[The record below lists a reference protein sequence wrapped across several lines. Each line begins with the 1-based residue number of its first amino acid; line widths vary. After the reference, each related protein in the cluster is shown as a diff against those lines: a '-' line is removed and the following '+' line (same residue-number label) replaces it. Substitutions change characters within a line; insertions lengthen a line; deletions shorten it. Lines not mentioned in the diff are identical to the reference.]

1 VSRETIASPSAARLR
16 RPAFS
21 IGLADRFSGSWRS
34 VLVVYLASRLFSTS
48 VLFAVYE
55 VAKLAGATFITPGS
69 DRSFLDFTSSWDA
82 DRYRTIALHGY
93 PSTLPT
99 DATGEVLPNEW
110 AFLPVFPYLCH
121 LLMVATGMDFVV
133 AAPLLATVFGAAAA
147 VVLHR
152 LLVTKVGR
160 TGALWAVLL
169 FCFGPMAF
177 VMSVGYAES
186 LFLLLMFG
194 GLLAMQ
200 RRNYPLVAAA
210 GIVASFVRPGA
221 LALALALG
229 IHLIVRWHTERERP
243 GARTA
248 AASAAAASTTS
259 SASTSASITGH
270 GTAGADAPSASTPR
284 SPGGA
289 GTRRIAGIGS
299 APPALVLAARASA
312 RRAWAGL
319 REFVVGGRMPKR
331 ELTTIVVAGLSMAA
345 AGLAWPVV
353 AHVVTGQSDAYLET
367 EMAWWVDYV
376 GRPAF
381 VPLTPWFL
389 LAGRWLGIGGIV
401 LVLAIIASFTFW
413 VTRRSTLR
421 LGHEVVAFTA
431 GFFAYLV
438 AVFLPQQSLFRL
450 LMPLSPLLGTPAIS
464 SRPWVRRTMLLGGA
478 ALQPVAVV
486 FVFLFTAP

>member
-1 VSRETIASPSAARLR
+1 MSRETIASPTATTLR
-16 RPAFS
+16 RPGP
-21 IGLADRFSGSWRS
+21 GLDLAARFSGSWRS
-34 VLVVYLASRLFSTS
+34 VLVIYLASRLFSTT

-55 VAKLAGATFITPGS
+55 IAKLAGATFITPGS

-82 DRYRTIALHGY
+82 DRYRTVALHGY
-93 PSTLPT
+93 PTTLPT
-99 DATGEVLPNEW
+99 DGAGNVLPNEW

-121 LLMVATGMDFVV
+121 LLMVATGMDFIV
-133 AAPLLATVFGAAAA
+133 AAPLLATVFGAATA
-147 VVLHR
+147 VVLYR
-152 LLVTKVGR
+152 LLVTKVGH
-160 TGALWAVLL
+160 TGAIWAVLL

-200 RRNYPLVAAA
+200 RRQYILVAAA
-210 GIVASFVRPGA
+210 GIVAAFVRPGA

-229 IHLIVRWHTERERP
+229 IHLIVRWHTERERVERP
-243 GARTA
+243 AGAGVRTA
-248 AASAAAASTTS
+248 AD
-259 SASTSASITGH
+259 G
-270 GTAGADAPSASTPR
+270 
-284 SPGGA
+284 
-289 GTRRIAGIGS
+289 
-299 APPALVLAARASA
+299 A

-319 REFVVGGRMPKR
+319 RTFVVGGSMPTR
-331 ELTTIVVAGLSMAA
+331 ELTTIVAAGLAMAA

-353 AHVVTGQSDAYLET
+353 AHLVTGQSDAYLQT

-376 GRPAF
+376 GRPGF

-401 LVLAIIASFTFW
+401 LVLAIIGSFTFW
-413 VTRRSTLR
+413 MTRRSTLR
-421 LGHEVVAFTA
+421 LGHEVVAFVA

-450 LMPLSPLLGTPAIS
+450 LMPLSPVLGTPAIS
-464 SRPWVRRTMLLGGA
+464 GRPWLRRTMLIGGA

-486 FVFLFTAP
+486 LVFVFTAP

>member
-21 IGLADRFSGSWRS
+21 VDLASRFSGSWRS

-48 VLFAVYE
+48 VLFGVYE

-121 LLMVATGMDFVV
+121 LLMVATGMDFTV
-133 AAPLLATVFGAAAA
+133 AAPLLATIFGAAAA
-147 VVLHR
+147 IVLYR
-152 LLVTKVGR
+152 LLVTKVGH

-177 VMSVGYAES
+177 VLSVGYAES

-194 GLLAMQ
+194 GLLAVQ

-243 GARTA
+243 EARPA
-248 AASAAAASTTS
+248 AATT
-259 SASTSASITGH
+259 
-270 GTAGADAPSASTPR
+270 ADASATRPT
-284 SPGGA
+284 GDA
-289 GTRRIAGIGS
+289 GTRRIVGIGT
-299 APPALVLAARASA
+299 APPALVLAARTSA

-319 REFVVGGRMPKR
+319 REFVVGGRMPTR
-331 ELTTIVVAGLSMAA
+331 ELSTIVVAGLAMAA

-389 LAGRWLGIGGIV
+389 LAGRWLGIGGIL

-413 VTRRSTLR
+413 MTRRSTLR
-421 LGHEVVAFTA
+421 LGHEVVAFVA

-450 LMPLSPLLGTPAIS
+450 LMPLSPVLGTPAIS
-464 SRPWVRRTMLLGGA
+464 SRPWLRRTMLLGGA

>member
-1 VSRETIASPSAARLR
+1 MSRETIASPSAARLR

-21 IGLADRFSGSWRS
+21 VDLAGRFSGGWRS

-243 GARTA
+243 EARPSAVSGGHAPAATA
-248 AASAAAASTTS
+248 AAATTGAATRPA
-259 SASTSASITGH
+259 
-270 GTAGADAPSASTPR
+270 ADAR
-284 SPGGA
+284 
-289 GTRRIAGIGS
+289 TRRIAGIGT
-299 APPALVLAARASA
+299 APPALALAARSSV

-319 REFVVGGRMPKR
+319 REFVVGGRMPPR

-464 SRPWVRRTMLLGGA
+464 SRAWVRRSMLLGGA

>member
-21 IGLADRFSGSWRS
+21 VDLAGRFSGGWRS

-121 LLMVATGMDFVV
+121 LLMVATGMDFTV
-133 AAPLLATVFGAAAA
+133 AAPLLATVFGAGAAI
-147 VVLHR
+147 VLYR
-152 LLVTKVGR
+152 LLVTTVGH

-229 IHLIVRWHTERERP
+229 IHLIVRWHTEREQPEARP
-243 GARTA
+243 ASASGGAGSGAGRATA
-248 AASAAAASTTS
+248 AAAAAPTGATTRST
-259 SASTSASITGH
+259 G
-270 GTAGADAPSASTPR
+270 D
-284 SPGGA
+284 A
-289 GTRRIAGIGS
+289 GTRRIAGIGT
-299 APPALVLAARASA
+299 APPALVLAARTSA

-319 REFVVGGRMPKR
+319 REFVVGGRMPTR
-331 ELTTIVVAGLSMAA
+331 ELTTIVVAGLAMAA

-413 VTRRSTLR
+413 MTRRSTLR
-421 LGHEVVAFTA
+421 LGHEVVAFVA

-450 LMPLSPLLGTPAIS
+450 LMPLSPVLGTPAIS
-464 SRPWVRRTMLLGGA
+464 TRPWLRRTMLLGGA

>member
-1 VSRETIASPSAARLR
+1 MSRETIASPSAARLR

-21 IGLADRFSGSWRS
+21 VDLAGRFSGSWRS

-99 DATGEVLPNEW
+99 DAAGEVLPNEW

-121 LLMVATGMDFVV
+121 LLMVATGMDFTV
-133 AAPLLATVFGAAAA
+133 AAPLLATVFGAGAAI
-147 VVLHR
+147 VLHR
-152 LLVTKVGR
+152 LLVTKIGH

-243 GARTA
+243 EAPPVASEVPGAATTR
-248 AASAAAASTTS
+248 ST
-259 SASTSASITGH
+259 GV
-270 GTAGADAPSASTPR
+270 
-284 SPGGA
+284 A
-289 GTRRIAGIGS
+289 GTRRIAGIGA
-299 APPALVLAARASA
+299 APPALVLAARTSA

-319 REFVVGGRMPKR
+319 REFVVGGRMPTR
-331 ELTTIVVAGLSMAA
+331 ELTTIVVAGLAMAA

-401 LVLAIIASFTFW
+401 LVLAIVASFTFW
-413 VTRRSTLR
+413 MTRRSTLR
-421 LGHEVVAFTA
+421 LGHEVVAFVA

-450 LMPLSPLLGTPAIS
+450 LMPLSPVLGTPAIS
-464 SRPWVRRTMLLGGA
+464 SRPWLRRTMLLGGA

>member
-1 VSRETIASPSAARLR
+1 MSREAIASPAATSLR
-16 RPAFS
+16 RPAFTVD
-21 IGLADRFSGSWRS
+21 LAGRVSGSWRS
-34 VLVVYLASRLFSTS
+34 LMVVYLASRLFSTS

-55 VAKLAGATFITPGS
+55 IAKLAGATFITPGS
-69 DRSFLDFTSSWDA
+69 DRSYLDFTSSWDA

-99 DATGEVLPNEW
+99 DAAGEVLPNEW

-121 LLMVATGMDFVV
+121 LLMVATGMDFTV
-133 AAPLLATVFGAAAA
+133 AAPLLATVFGAGA
-147 VVLHR
+147 VVVLYR
-152 LLVTKVGR
+152 LLVTKVGH
-160 TGALWAVLL
+160 TGAVWAVLL

-177 VMSVGYAES
+177 VLSIGYAES

-194 GLLAMQ
+194 GLYAMQ
-200 RRNYPLVAAA
+200 RRRYPLVAAA
-210 GIVASFVRPGA
+210 GIAASFVRPGA

-229 IHLIVRWHTERERP
+229 VHLIVRWHTERERP
-243 GARTA
+243 AGGSSGAAADAVDDAATRAGDAAGSRRVAGVDTAPPELVTAARTV
-248 AASAAAASTTS
+248 
-259 SASTSASITGH
+259 G
-270 GTAGADAPSASTPR
+270 
-284 SPGGA
+284 
-289 GTRRIAGIGS
+289 
-299 APPALVLAARASA
+299 

-319 REFVVGGRMPKR
+319 REFVVGGRMPTR
-331 ELTTIVVAGLSMAA
+331 ELTTIVVAGLAMAA

-381 VPLTPWFL
+381 MPLTPWFL
-389 LAGRWLGIGGIV
+389 LAGRWLGIAGIV
-401 LVLAIIASFTFW
+401 LVLAIVGSFTFW
-413 VTRRSTLR
+413 MTRRSTLR
-421 LGHEVVAFTA
+421 LGHEVVAFVA

-450 LMPLSPLLGTPAIS
+450 LMPLSPVLGTPAIS
-464 SRPWVRRTMLLGGA
+464 TRPWLRRTLLLGGA

>member
-1 VSRETIASPSAARLR
+1 MSRETIASPSAARLR

-133 AAPLLATVFGAAAA
+133 AAPLLATVFGAGAA

-243 GARTA
+243 GARPSAVSGGHAPAATA
-248 AASAAAASTTS
+248 AAATTGAATRPA
-259 SASTSASITGH
+259 
-270 GTAGADAPSASTPR
+270 ADAR
-284 SPGGA
+284 
-289 GTRRIAGIGS
+289 TRRIAGIGI
-299 APPALVLAARASA
+299 APPALALAARSSV

-319 REFVVGGRMPKR
+319 REFVVGGRMPPR
-331 ELTTIVVAGLSMAA
+331 ELTTIVVAGLAMAA

-401 LVLAIIASFTFW
+401 LVLAIIVSFTFW
-413 VTRRSTLR
+413 MTRRSTLR
-421 LGHEVVAFTA
+421 LGHEVVGFVA

-450 LMPLSPLLGTPAIS
+450 LMPLSPVLGTPAIS
-464 SRPWVRRTMLLGGA
+464 SRPWLRRTMLLGGA

>member
-1 VSRETIASPSAARLR
+1 MSRETIASPSAARLR

-21 IGLADRFSGSWRS
+21 VDLAGRFSGSWRS

-121 LLMVATGMDFVV
+121 LLMVATGMDFIV
-133 AAPLLATVFGAAAA
+133 AAPLLATVFGAGAAI
-147 VVLHR
+147 VLHR
-152 LLVTKVGR
+152 LLVTKVGH

-210 GIVASFVRPGA
+210 GIVASCVRPGA
-221 LALALALG
+221 PALALALG
-229 IHLIVRWHTERERP
+229 IPLIGRWHPGRGRP
-243 GARTA
+243 GGPRAGAGAGRATA
-248 AASAAAASTTS
+248 AAAAAP
-259 SASTSASITGH
+259 TGAPARA
-270 GTAGADAPSASTPR
+270 AGDARTP
-284 SPGGA
+284 
-289 GTRRIAGIGS
+289 RIAGVDP
-299 APPALVLAARASA
+299 APPAPVLAARTSA

-319 REFVVGGRMPKR
+319 REFVVGGRMPKH
-331 ELTTIVVAGLSMAA
+331 ELTTIVVAGLAMAA

-389 LAGRWLGIGGIV
+389 LAGRWLGIGGVV
-401 LVLAIIASFTFW
+401 LVLAIVASFTFW
-413 VTRRSTLR
+413 MTRRSTLR
-421 LGHEVVAFTA
+421 LGHEVVAFVA

-450 LMPLSPLLGTPAIS
+450 LMPLSPVLGTPAIS
-464 SRPWVRRTMLLGGA
+464 SRPWLRRTMLPGGA

-486 FVFLFTAP
+486 LVFLFTAP

>member
-1 VSRETIASPSAARLR
+1 MSRETIASPSAARLR

-21 IGLADRFSGSWRS
+21 VGLAGRLSGSWRS

-48 VLFAVYE
+48 VLFSVYE

-121 LLMVATGMDFVV
+121 LLMVATGMDFTV
-133 AAPLLATVFGAAAA
+133 AAPLLATVFGAGAAI
-147 VVLHR
+147 VLYR
-152 LLVTKVGR
+152 LLVTRVGH

-243 GARTA
+243 EGLPAGAAGGAGAGRATA
-248 AASAAAASTTS
+248 AAAAAVAAPTGSTTR
-259 SASTSASITGH
+259 STG
-270 GTAGADAPSASTPR
+270 D
-284 SPGGA
+284 A
-289 GTRRIAGIGS
+289 GTRRIAGIGT

-319 REFVVGGRMPKR
+319 HEFVVGGRMPTR
-331 ELTTIVVAGLSMAA
+331 ELTTIVVAGLAMAA

-413 VTRRSTLR
+413 MTRRSTLR
-421 LGHEVVAFTA
+421 LGHEVVAFVA

-450 LMPLSPLLGTPAIS
+450 LMPLSPVLGTPAIS
-464 SRPWVRRTMLLGGA
+464 ARPWLRRTMLLGGA

-486 FVFLFTAP
+486 LVFLFTAP

>member
-1 VSRETIASPSAARLR
+1 MTGHGGGAVSRETIASPSAARLR

-21 IGLADRFSGSWRS
+21 VDLAGRFSGSWRS

-48 VLFAVYE
+48 VLFGVYE

-121 LLMVATGMDFVV
+121 LLMVATGMDFTV
-133 AAPLLATVFGAAAA
+133 AAPLLATIFGAAAA
-147 VVLHR
+147 IVLYR
-152 LLVTKVGR
+152 LLVTKVGH

-177 VMSVGYAES
+177 VLSVGYAES

-194 GLLAMQ
+194 GLLAVQ

-243 GARTA
+243 EARPA
-248 AASAAAASTTS
+248 AATT
-259 SASTSASITGH
+259 
-270 GTAGADAPSASTPR
+270 ADASATRPT
-284 SPGGA
+284 GDA
-289 GTRRIAGIGS
+289 GTRRVVGIGT
-299 APPALVLAARASA
+299 APPALVLAARTSA

-319 REFVVGGRMPKR
+319 REFVVGGRMPTR
-331 ELTTIVVAGLSMAA
+331 ELSTIVVAGLAMAA

-401 LVLAIIASFTFW
+401 LVLAIVASFTFW
-413 VTRRSTLR
+413 MTRRSTLR
-421 LGHEVVAFTA
+421 LGHEVVAFVA

-450 LMPLSPLLGTPAIS
+450 LMPLSPVLGTPAIS
-464 SRPWVRRTMLLGGA
+464 SRPWLRRTMLLGGA

>member
-1 VSRETIASPSAARLR
+1 MSRETIASPSAARLR

-21 IGLADRFSGSWRS
+21 VDLAGRLSGSWRS

-121 LLMVATGMDFVV
+121 LLMVATGMDFTV
-133 AAPLLATVFGAAAA
+133 ASPLLATVFGAGAAI
-147 VVLHR
+147 VLHR
-152 LLVTKVGR
+152 LLVTKVGH

-243 GARTA
+243 ENRPV
-248 AASAAAASTTS
+248 ASEA
-259 SASTSASITGH
+259 
-270 GTAGADAPSASTPR
+270 AGAVTTRST
-284 SPGGA
+284 GVA
-289 GTRRIAGIGS
+289 GTRRIAGIGT
-299 APPALVLAARASA
+299 APPALVLAARTSA

-319 REFVVGGRMPKR
+319 REFVVGGRMPTR
-331 ELTTIVVAGLSMAA
+331 ELTTIVVAGLAMAA

-413 VTRRSTLR
+413 MTRRSTLR
-421 LGHEVVAFTA
+421 LGHEVVAFVA

-450 LMPLSPLLGTPAIS
+450 LMPLSPVLGTPAIS
-464 SRPWVRRTMLLGGA
+464 SRPWLRRTMLLGGA

>member
-21 IGLADRFSGSWRS
+21 VDLAGRFSGSWRS

-121 LLMVATGMDFVV
+121 LLMVATGMDFTV
-133 AAPLLATVFGAAAA
+133 AAPLLATIFGAAAA
-147 VVLHR
+147 IVLYR
-152 LLVTKVGR
+152 LLVTKVGH

-194 GLLAMQ
+194 GLLAVQ

-243 GARTA
+243 EARPA
-248 AASAAAASTTS
+248 AATP
-259 SASTSASITGH
+259 
-270 GTAGADAPSASTPR
+270 ADASATRPT
-284 SPGGA
+284 GDA
-289 GTRRIAGIGS
+289 GTRRIVGIGT
-299 APPALVLAARASA
+299 APPALVLAARTSA

-319 REFVVGGRMPKR
+319 REFVVGGRMPTR
-331 ELTTIVVAGLSMAA
+331 ELSTIVVAGLAMAA

-389 LAGRWLGIGGIV
+389 LAGRWLGIGGIL

-413 VTRRSTLR
+413 MTRRSTLR
-421 LGHEVVAFTA
+421 LGHEVVAFVA

-450 LMPLSPLLGTPAIS
+450 LMPLSPVLGTPAIS
-464 SRPWVRRTMLLGGA
+464 ARPWLRRTMLLGGA

>member
-1 VSRETIASPSAARLR
+1 MSRETIASPSAARLR
-16 RPAFS
+16 RPALS
-21 IGLADRFSGSWRS
+21 VDLAGRLSGSWRS

-99 DATGEVLPNEW
+99 DAAGEVLPNEW

-133 AAPLLATVFGAAAA
+133 AAPLLATVFGAGATI
-147 VVLHR
+147 VLHR
-152 LLVTKVGR
+152 LLVTKVGH

-186 LFLLLMFG
+186 LFLLLVFG

-200 RRNYPLVAAA
+200 RRNYPLVASA
-210 GIVASFVRPGA
+210 GILASFVRPGA

-243 GARTA
+243 EARPSAVSGGHAPAATA
-248 AASAAAASTTS
+248 AAAAATTGAATRPS
-259 SASTSASITGH
+259 
-270 GTAGADAPSASTPR
+270 ADA
-284 SPGGA
+284 
-289 GTRRIAGIGS
+289 GTQRIAGIGT
-299 APPALVLAARASA
+299 APPALALAARTSV

-319 REFVVGGRMPKR
+319 REFVVGGRMPTR
-331 ELTTIVVAGLSMAA
+331 ELTTIVVAGLAMAA

-401 LVLAIIASFTFW
+401 LVLAIIVSFTFW
-413 VTRRSTLR
+413 MTRRSTLR
-421 LGHEVVAFTA
+421 LGHEVVGFVA

-450 LMPLSPLLGTPAIS
+450 LMPLSPMLGTPAIS
-464 SRPWVRRTMLLGGA
+464 SRPWLRRTMLLGGA

>member
-1 VSRETIASPSAARLR
+1 MASPSATTLR
-16 RPAFS
+16 RPS
-21 IGLADRFSGSWRS
+21 LGVDLAGRLSGSWRS

-55 VAKLAGATFITPGS
+55 IAKLAGATFITPGS

-99 DATGEVLPNEW
+99 DAAGEVLPNEW

-121 LLMVATGMDFVV
+121 LLMVATGMDFTV
-133 AAPLLATVFGAAAA
+133 AAPLLATVFGAGAAI
-147 VVLHR
+147 VLYR
-152 LLVTKVGR
+152 LLVTTVGH
-160 TGALWAVLL
+160 TGAVWAVLL

-200 RRNYPLVAAA
+200 RRQYPLVAAA

-229 IHLIVRWHTERERP
+229 IHLVVRWHTERDRP
-243 GARTA
+243 VARPA
-248 AASAAAASTTS
+248 GQASATVGTRST
-259 SASTSASITGH
+259 
-270 GTAGADAPSASTPR
+270 R
-284 SPGGA
+284 GA
-289 GTRRIAGIGS
+289 GTRRIAGIGT
-299 APPALVLAARASA
+299 APPAVVLTARTSA

-319 REFVVGGRMPKR
+319 RQFVVGGRMPGR
-331 ELTTIVVAGLSMAA
+331 ELTTIVVAGLAMAA

-353 AHVVTGQSDAYLET
+353 AHVVTGQADAYLET

-389 LAGRWLGIGGIV
+389 LAGRWLGVGGVV

-413 VTRRSTLR
+413 MTRRSTLR
-421 LGHEVVAFTA
+421 LGHEVVAFVA

-450 LMPLSPLLGTPAIS
+450 LMPLSPVLGTPAIS
-464 SRPWVRRTMLLGGA
+464 SRPWLRRSLLIGGA

-486 FVFLFTAP
+486 FVFVFTAP

>member
-1 VSRETIASPSAARLR
+1 MASPTATTLR
-16 RPAFS
+16 RPAVA
-21 IGLADRFSGSWRS
+21 IDLAGRLSGSWRS
-34 VLVVYLASRLFSTS
+34 VLVVYLAARLFSTS

-99 DATGEVLPNEW
+99 DAAGEVLPNEW

-121 LLMVATGMDFVV
+121 LLMVATGMDFTV
-133 AAPLLATVFGAAAA
+133 AAPLLATVFGAGAA
-147 VVLHR
+147 VVLYR
-152 LLVTKVGR
+152 LLVTKVGHH
-160 TGALWAVLL
+160 GAIWAVLL

-200 RRNYPLVAAA
+200 RRQYALVAAA
-210 GIVASFVRPGA
+210 GVVASFVRPGA

-243 GARTA
+243 RARP
-248 AASAAAASTTS
+248 SAAAAATEPT
-259 SASTSASITGH
+259 
-270 GTAGADAPSASTPR
+270 DAPG
-284 SPGGA
+284 SPADDA
-289 GTRRIAGIGS
+289 GTRRVAGVGT
-299 APPALVLAARASA
+299 APPAVVLAARTSA

-319 REFVVGGRMPKR
+319 RAFVVGGRMPRR
-331 ELTTIVVAGLSMAA
+331 ELATIVLAGLVMAA

-353 AHVVTGQSDAYLET
+353 AHVVTGQPDAYLET

-389 LAGRWLGIGGIV
+389 LAGRWLGVGGIV
-401 LVLAIIASFTFW
+401 LVLALVGSFTFW

-421 LGHEVVAFTA
+421 LGHEVVAFVA

-464 SRPWVRRTMLLGGA
+464 SRPWLRRTLLLGGA

>member
-1 VSRETIASPSAARLR
+1 MASPTAATLR
-16 RPAFS
+16 RPA
-21 IGLADRFSGSWRS
+21 ITVDLAARLSGSWRS

-55 VAKLAGATFITPGS
+55 IAKLAGATFITPGS

-121 LLMVATGMDFVV
+121 LLMVATGMDFTV

-147 VVLHR
+147 VVLYR
-152 LLVTKVGR
+152 LLVTKVGHR
-160 TGALWAVLL
+160 GAIWAVLL

-186 LFLLLMFG
+186 LFLLLIFG

-200 RRNYPLVAAA
+200 RRQYALVAAA

-243 GARTA
+243 AV
-248 AASAAAASTTS
+248 ASARGALTTDQLTVDGGSATLATDDLS
-259 SASTSASITGH
+259 SDDL
-270 GTAGADAPSASTPR
+270 TAGD
-284 SPGGA
+284 A
-289 GTRRIAGIGS
+289 GTRRVAGVGT
-299 APPALVLAARASA
+299 APPAVVTAARRSV
-312 RRAWAGL
+312 RRAWGGL
-319 REFVVGGRMPKR
+319 REFVVGGRLPGR
-331 ELTTIVVAGLSMAA
+331 ELTTIVVAGLAMAA

-353 AHVVTGQSDAYLET
+353 AHVVTGQADAYLET

-389 LAGRWLGIGGIV
+389 LAGRWLGVGGIV
-401 LVLAIIASFTFW
+401 LVLALVGSFTYW
-413 VTRRSTLR
+413 VTRRSTQR
-421 LGHEVVAFTA
+421 LGHEVVAFVA
-431 GFFAYLV
+431 GFFGYLV

-464 SRPWVRRTMLLGGA
+464 SRPWLRRTQLLGGA

>member
-1 VSRETIASPSAARLR
+1 MSRETIASPSAARLR
-16 RPAFS
+16 RPGFS

-152 LLVTKVGR
+152 LLVTKVGH

-243 GARTA
+243 EARPSAVSGGHASAATA
-248 AASAAAASTTS
+248 AAATTGAARRPA
-259 SASTSASITGH
+259 
-270 GTAGADAPSASTPR
+270 ADAR
-284 SPGGA
+284 
-289 GTRRIAGIGS
+289 TRRIAGIGT
-299 APPALVLAARASA
+299 APPALALAARSSV

-319 REFVVGGRMPKR
+319 REFVVGGRMPPR
-331 ELTTIVVAGLSMAA
+331 ELTTIVVAGLAMAA

-376 GRPAF
+376 GRPVF

-464 SRPWVRRTMLLGGA
+464 SRPWVRRSMLLGGA

>member
-16 RPAFS
+16 RPGFS

-152 LLVTKVGR
+152 LLVTKVGH

-243 GARTA
+243 EARPSAVSGGHASAATA
-248 AASAAAASTTS
+248 AAATTGAARRPA
-259 SASTSASITGH
+259 
-270 GTAGADAPSASTPR
+270 ADAR
-284 SPGGA
+284 
-289 GTRRIAGIGS
+289 TRRIAGIGT
-299 APPALVLAARASA
+299 APPALALAARSSV

-319 REFVVGGRMPKR
+319 REFVVGGRMPPR
-331 ELTTIVVAGLSMAA
+331 ELTTIVVAGLAMAA

-376 GRPAF
+376 GRPVF

-464 SRPWVRRTMLLGGA
+464 SRPWVRRSMLLGGA

>member
-1 VSRETIASPSAARLR
+1 MASPTATTLR
-16 RPAFS
+16 RPAFTVD
-21 IGLADRFSGSWRS
+21 LAARVSGSWRS

-55 VAKLAGATFITPGS
+55 IAKLAGATFITPGS

-121 LLMVATGMDFVV
+121 LLMVATGMDFTV

-147 VVLHR
+147 VVLYR
-152 LLVTKVGR
+152 LLVTKVGHR
-160 TGALWAVLL
+160 GAVWAVLL

-200 RRNYPLVAAA
+200 RRQYALVAAA

-229 IHLIVRWHTERERP
+229 IHLVVRWHTERERP
-243 GARTA
+243 ETRPVAAATA
-248 AASAAAASTTS
+248 AARPT
-259 SASTSASITGH
+259 
-270 GTAGADAPSASTPR
+270 DD
-284 SPGGA
+284 A
-289 GTRRIAGIGS
+289 GTRRIAVVGT
-299 APPALVLAARASA
+299 APPALVLAARAAA
-312 RRAWAGL
+312 RRAWVGL
-319 REFVVGGRMPKR
+319 REFVVGGRMPRR
-331 ELTTIVVAGLSMAA
+331 ELATIVVAGLAMAA

-401 LVLAIIASFTFW
+401 LVLAIVGSFTFW
-413 VTRRSTLR
+413 MTRRSTQR
-421 LGHEVVAFTA
+421 LGHEVVAFVV

-450 LMPLSPLLGTPAIS
+450 LMPLSPVLGTPAIS
-464 SRPWVRRTMLLGGA
+464 SRPWLRRTMLLGGA

-486 FVFLFTAP
+486 FVFVFTAP

>member
-1 VSRETIASPSAARLR
+1 MSRETIASPSAARLR
-16 RPAFS
+16 RPGFS

-152 LLVTKVGR
+152 LLVTKVGH

-243 GARTA
+243 EARPSAVSGGHASAATA
-248 AASAAAASTTS
+248 AAATTGAARRPA
-259 SASTSASITGH
+259 
-270 GTAGADAPSASTPR
+270 ADAR
-284 SPGGA
+284 
-289 GTRRIAGIGS
+289 TRRIAGIGT
-299 APPALVLAARASA
+299 APPALSLAARSSV

-319 REFVVGGRMPKR
+319 REFVVGGRMPPR
-331 ELTTIVVAGLSMAA
+331 ELTTIVVAGLAMAA

-376 GRPAF
+376 GRPVF

-464 SRPWVRRTMLLGGA
+464 SRPWVRRSMLLGGA

>member
-16 RPAFS
+16 RPAFAVD
-21 IGLADRFSGSWRS
+21 LAGRLSGSWRS

-48 VLFAVYE
+48 VLFGVYE

-121 LLMVATGMDFVV
+121 LLMVATGMDFTV
-133 AAPLLATVFGAAAA
+133 AAPLLATIFGAAAA
-147 VVLHR
+147 IVLYR
-152 LLVTKVGR
+152 LLVTKVGH

-177 VMSVGYAES
+177 VLSVGYAES

-194 GLLAMQ
+194 GLLAVQ

-243 GARTA
+243 EARPA
-248 AASAAAASTTS
+248 AATPTDASATRP
-259 SASTSASITGH
+259 TG
-270 GTAGADAPSASTPR
+270 D
-284 SPGGA
+284 A
-289 GTRRIAGIGS
+289 GTRRVVGIGT
-299 APPALVLAARASA
+299 APPALVLAARTSA

-319 REFVVGGRMPKR
+319 REFVVGGRMPTR
-331 ELTTIVVAGLSMAA
+331 ELSTIVVAGLAMAA

-401 LVLAIIASFTFW
+401 LVLAIVASFTFW
-413 VTRRSTLR
+413 MTRRSTLR
-421 LGHEVVAFTA
+421 LGHEVVAFVA

-450 LMPLSPLLGTPAIS
+450 LMPLSPVLGTPAIS
-464 SRPWVRRTMLLGGA
+464 SRPWLRRTMLLGGA

>member
-1 VSRETIASPSAARLR
+1 MSRETIASPSAARLR
-16 RPAFS
+16 RPGFS

-243 GARTA
+243 EARPSAVSGGHASAATA
-248 AASAAAASTTS
+248 AAATTGAARRPA
-259 SASTSASITGH
+259 
-270 GTAGADAPSASTPR
+270 ADAR
-284 SPGGA
+284 
-289 GTRRIAGIGS
+289 TRRIAGIGT
-299 APPALVLAARASA
+299 APPALALALRSSV

-319 REFVVGGRMPKR
+319 REFVVGGRMPPR
-331 ELTTIVVAGLSMAA
+331 ELTTIVVAGLAMAA

-376 GRPAF
+376 GRPVF

-464 SRPWVRRTMLLGGA
+464 SRPWVRRSMLLGGA

>member
-1 VSRETIASPSAARLR
+1 M
-16 RPAFS
+16 
-21 IGLADRFSGSWRS
+21 SGSWRS

-55 VAKLAGATFITPGS
+55 IAKLAGATFITPGS

-121 LLMVATGMDFVV
+121 LVMVATGMDFTV

-147 VVLHR
+147 IVLYR
-152 LLVTKVGR
+152 LLVTKVGH
-160 TGALWAVLL
+160 TGAVWAVLL

-243 GARTA
+243 EARPTA
-248 AASAAAASTTS
+248 AASAVAGSRSTE
-259 SASTSASITGH
+259 G
-270 GTAGADAPSASTPR
+270 D
-284 SPGGA
+284 
-289 GTRRIAGIGS
+289 GTRRITGIGT
-299 APPALVLAARASA
+299 APPALVLAARTSA
-312 RRAWAGL
+312 RRARAGL
-319 REFVVGGRMPKR
+319 REFVVGGRLPRR
-331 ELTTIVVAGLSMAA
+331 ELTTIVVAGLAMAA

-376 GRPAF
+376 GRPVF

-413 VTRRSTLR
+413 MTRRSTLR
-421 LGHEVVAFTA
+421 LGHEVVAFVA

-450 LMPLSPLLGTPAIS
+450 LMPLSPLLGSPAIS
-464 SRPWVRRTMLLGGA
+464 SRPWLRRAMLLGGA

-486 FVFLFTAP
+486 LVFIFTAP